1 MKSGNMMKVNVVDM
15 AGMTY
20 GEQLKMIRNSNI
32 IVGVHG
38 AGLMFIM
45 FAAEEVHSVFVFKL

>member
-1 MKSGNMMKVNVVDM
+1 MMKTNVVDM

-20 GEQLKMIRNSNI
+20 GEQLKMVRNSNI

-45 FAAEEVHSVFVFKL
+45 FAAEEVRPVFLFVVTIDR

>member
-1 MKSGNMMKVNVVDM
+1 MMKVNVVDM